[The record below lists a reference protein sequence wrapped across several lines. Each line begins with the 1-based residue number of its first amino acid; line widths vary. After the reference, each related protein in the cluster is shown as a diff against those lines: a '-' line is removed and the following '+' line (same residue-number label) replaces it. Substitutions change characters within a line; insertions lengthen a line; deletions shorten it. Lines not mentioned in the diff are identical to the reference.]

1 MDDYS
6 LVSLN
11 ESKNEWCV
19 RLLNILTPHFMDGIF
34 SVLKE
39 SHALCLKEKEP
50 TKYLMTFQNYLSKI
64 PHWNN
69 YIIENERERIIE
81 NSQCNYLEDLITCI
95 HIIQLKMLS
104 CMRVSHKNKK
114 IDIQIPSLDTFIH
127 TTYINIAQIIYKNVY
142 LFEQNVT
149 PLVQQK
155 NMREIEFIIRESILN
170 TVRDNIPVTQLLRTF
185 MDESEEYEYE
195 EIVPKKSSSKL
206 NQNLSSD
213 ATPHVDTDADSI
225 TPPRENIQ
233 QSQPPTNPPES
244 LNQDTLNSFFSNT
257 DSENIKVHKRE
268 QSDSDS
274 PNTEKISSI
283 LKSTSQS
290 QLDDIS
296 YPNKENENDEFIG
309 GDLTPSKKKISFS
322 DEIINFANDGEKT
335 TTITQSTLNNEGY
348 QSDIDTPKLKI
359 FSDDGESSKSQNTSL
374 QIETL
379 DISNPSSDNG
389 NIGLDIVEL

>member
-19 RLLNILTPHFMDGIF
+19 RLLNILTPHFMDGIH
-34 SVLKE
+34 SILKE
-39 SHALCLKEKEP
+39 SLALCHKEKEP

-81 NSQCNYLEDLITCI
+81 SSQCDYLEDLITCI

-114 IDIQIPSLDTFIH
+114 IDIAIPSLDTFIH
-127 TTYINIAQIIYKNVY
+127 TTYVNIAQIIYKNVY

-155 NMREIEFIIRESILN
+155 NMREIEFIIRECILN

-195 EIVPKKSSSKL
+195 EIVPKKSSSKP
-206 NQNLSSD
+206 NQHPN
-213 ATPHVDTDADSI
+213 H
-225 TPPRENIQ
+225 
-233 QSQPPTNPPES
+233 
-244 LNQDTLNSFFSNT
+244 NQDINHDPNHNQDPNEKQNMDSSLSNITNSFEKNHSSNQETVNSFFSNA
-257 DSENIKVHKRE
+257 DSENIKVHKQE
-268 QSDSDS
+268 QE
-274 PNTEKISSI
+274 PNSSVEKSSI
-283 LKSTSQS
+283 LKTSS
-290 QLDDIS
+290 PLDDIS
-296 YPNKENENDEFIG
+296 FPSKDNDND

-322 DEIINFANDGEKT
+322 DEIVSFADDGEKT
-335 TTITQSTLNNEGY
+335 ISNTLDTNNNEGY
-348 QSDIDTPKLKI
+348 QSDVDGPKLKI
-359 FSDDGESSKSQNTSL
+359 IPDDNNSPSKTL
-374 QIETL
+374 QIESL
-379 DISNPSSDNG
+379 DLSNPSSDNE